1 MNFEMKELEAQINKL
16 TTEMILNSGVN
27 PLLFWTD
34 SYKISHILFEIF
46 GVSEIYSNFTPRF
59 DQYLRAKCGRFYDG
73 QYVVFGIQGAIK
85 RMHDMFESGFF
96 KRDKAEVIAEMKA
109 ILGPYIG
116 QEKFDHFEAL
126 HDLGYLPVSIK
137 SLDEGTVAR
146 VGTPFLTIRNTH
158 PEFEWLPNYLE
169 TGLSMEIWKPLTAA
183 TVARVYRRISEAY
196 ALKTEG
202 HIENVGFQNHDFHS
216 RGAAGFASAG
226 QVGAAFLTASNGT
239 DNLAGLY
246 EADRYYFSRNGENFL
261 AGSVPAG
268 EHSVTT
274 SGILTIQERNA
285 SHPSEPTKIGL
296 DTAERLY
303 IDDLLVNKF
312 PTGIVSYVLDSFDY
326 WDRVRNVL
334 PRLKETIMARDGK
347 FVVRGDSGNPV
358 HVIAGYRIKYISDAE
373 FEQVAGDVGDAVNE
387 FARRAAEQGYE
398 VINFGDG
405 RFYRLREDLGGLYR
419 IEMSEAE
426 AVGTIEYLYKI
437 FGGTVNELG
446 YRVLDSHIGMIY
458 GDSITPA
465 RAEEILTRLEER
477 KLVSTS
483 IVFGVGSYSLG
494 MLSRDDLG
502 MAIKATNTIVDVNS
516 VQVDKPIYKD
526 PKTDASKKSLR
537 GLIAV
542 INNDGAIETRDNVS
556 REEESIGLLTPTYE
570 NSKFKKAT
578 TIFKVREIIKAWEG
592 YGPTTAI
599 KV

>member
-1 MNFEMKELEAQINKL
+1 MNFEMKELVAQINKL
-16 TTEMILNSGVN
+16 TTETILNSGVN
-27 PLLFWTD
+27 PLLYWTD

-85 RMHDMFESGFF
+85 RMHDMFETGFF

-126 HDLGYLPVSIK
+126 HDLGYLPVIIK

-158 PEFEWLPNYLE
+158 PAFEWLPNYLE

-274 SGILTIQERNA
+274 SGILTIQERDA
-285 SHPSEPTKIGL
+285 SHPTEPTKIGL

-303 IDDLLVNKF
+303 IDDLLINKF

-358 HVIAGYRIKYISDAE
+358 HVIAGYRIKHISSAE
-373 FEQVAGDVGDAVNE
+373 CGGYGEPNNTFNE
-387 FARRAAEQGYE
+387 LAHKASLNGFE
-398 VINFGDG
+398 VIRDDSNH
-405 RFYRLREDLGGLYR
+405 FYRIREDEGGLLLV
-419 IEMSEAE
+419 EMSEAE

-437 FGGTVNELG
+437 FGGAVNELG

-477 KLVSTS
+477 KFVSTS

-502 MAIKATNTIVDVNS
+502 MAIKATNTIVDVNGE
-516 VQVDKPIYKD
+516 QVDKPIYKD

-537 GLIAV
+537 GLITV
-542 INNDGAIETRDNVS
+542 VNNDGVIETRDNVS

-578 TIFKVREIIKAWEG
+578 TIFKVRETIKLWED
-592 YGPTTAI
+592 YGPTIVI